1 MTSVDRQTYHVTKYP
16 NRRLY
21 DATSRRY
28 VTLSDLY
35 AFVRDG
41 HEIVVSDKTTGRDIT
56 NIILTQIILEHDP
69 PKMDLFPASLLHQAI
84 QMNETMARSFID
96 QYLGK
101 AMDAFARSRSQFD
114 AFLKQSGIPTIP
126 TVAAPMDWMRMLMP
140 GMAPVTEPPHGP
152 NAPSHRDRASEP
164 VDEPVNEPAPDEEI
178 ESLKRQIAALGEQMA
193 QLRQTPTPGARSL
206 RKKSAK
212 KKKVRKK

>member
-1 MTSVDRQTYHVTKYP
+1 MKNGDRQTYYVTKYP

-35 AFVRDG
+35 EFVRDG

-126 TVAAPMDWMRMLMP
+126 SVAAPMDWMRMLMP
-140 GMAPVTEPPHGP
+140 GMARDTEHAHTP
-152 NAPSHRDRASEP
+152 NEPSHRNRPSKSVA
-164 VDEPVNEPAPDEEI
+164 EPAPDEEI
-178 ESLKRQIAALGEQMA
+178 ESLKQQIAALGEQMA
-193 QLRQTPTPGARSL
+193 QLRETPTPGARSP
-206 RKKSAK
+206 RKKSARK
-212 KKKVRKK
+212 KKLRKK